1 MPDENL
7 RRSQR
12 AAHAEA
18 GSEAAALLAR
28 LRAGEV
34 TRSQAELAAYLGG
47 EVAQQALGLGGGPEE
62 DREEFLWGLCDWGL
76 QVQRRACLVALQQ
89 TGADQPLSESLR
101 AALDVAERCVE
112 GEATLPDLERAVE
125 AVEGDEDGVL
135 GTGVFSPELRNALS
149 ADPVDEEEIRRL
161 LDAHFEQTSHRL
173 EQTSHAKVLEG
184 LQRFVGLLRV
194 NEPNPL
200 RQAQRAI
207 RFLES
212 MELDL
217 WKPQLLQEAFLHE
230 VEPRG
235 DVRASARLTRYEE
248 SRKTA
253 PSGVRQ
259 LREWEYY
266 SVRPLGDDEAALKAT
281 GQEPK
286 DCLAVGVHWRHQ
298 NDATYLMIMVY
309 PAMARSGF
317 EYVYEPNYSRLTVET
332 FVPAEFIDQGWAEA
346 AMLAWGSLR
355 DTLQPSLTKQR
366 IGDRGLE
373 IYLDDERTP
382 PPGWI
387 LVRWPEEAIALLM
400 TCQVTAL
407 SLDHDLG
414 DLDDERTGY
423 VVLQWLEEQVATCGF
438 VPPEEI
444 AVHSANAS
452 AAIKMRSAIESI
464 RRLHDDNLGA

>member
-28 LRAGEV
+28 MRAGEV
-34 TRSQAELAAYLGG
+34 SRSQAELAAYLGD

-62 DREEFLWGLCDWGL
+62 DRGEFLWGLCDWGL
-76 QVQRRACLVALQQ
+76 QVQRRACLVALRQ
-89 TGADQPLSESLR
+89 TGADRPLSESLR
-101 AALDVAERCVE
+101 AALDVAERCVD
-112 GEATLPDLERAVE
+112 GEAALPDLESALE
-125 AVEGDEDGVL
+125 AVEGDQDEVYPAE
-135 GTGVFSPELRNALS
+135 FSPELQDALS
-149 ADPVDEEEIRRL
+149 ADPVDDEEITRL
-161 LDAHFEQTSHRL
+161 LDAHFEQTSER
-173 EQTSHAKVLEG
+173 TGHARVYEG
-184 LQRFVGLLRV
+184 LQHFMGLLRV
-194 NEPNPL
+194 EPNPL

-212 MELDL
+212 IDLEL
-217 WKPQLLQEAFLHE
+217 WKPQLLQEAFSHE

-248 SRKTA
+248 SRRTA

-286 DCLAVGVHWRHQ
+286 DCLAVGVQWRHQ

-355 DTLQPSLTKQR
+355 DTLQPCLTKQR

-400 TCQVTAL
+400 TCQVAAL